1 MYRYQPTSMRFKLNR
16 VIRFTSFYF
25 IPAALVAFFS
35 CTSNTQEK
43 IEPKKPNIVFI
54 FTDDH
59 AFQALSAYEHE
70 LAKFA
75 PTPNLDRIA
84 QHGMRFDKCYVT
96 NSICAPSRA
105 TVLTGAHSHVNG
117 HRTNNDTFDGS
128 QVTFPKLFQENGYTT
143 ALIGKWHLKSEPTGF
158 DHWEILPGQGHY
170 YNPTFIIPGDTIIEP
185 GYVTD
190 IITDKSLKWLKA
202 KEETDQPF
210 MLMLQHKAP
219 HREWEKG
226 PDHLTL
232 YEDVVF
238 PEPANLFDDYSGR
251 GTAAKE
257 QDMTIEKTMELASDL
272 KIWTKESRKSGNF
285 KRTYGR
291 MDETQKAAWDA
302 VYDPIIADFQKQNL
316 SGDELTR
323 WKYQRYM
330 RDYLA
335 VIRSVDDNVGRVLDY
350 LEESG
355 LDENTLIIYT
365 SDQGF
370 YLGEHGWF
378 DKRFMYEESYRTP
391 LLMQWKGHIAPG
403 SVNGDLVSN
412 LDFAQTFLE
421 IADIPAP
428 VTMQGRSLVPLMTGN
443 TPEDWRQYL
452 YYHYYEFPAVHSVQK
467 HEGITNGRY
476 KLIHFYELDEW
487 EFYDLATDPMEMN
500 STYSDPANQQ
510 LITTLKDRLSRLKR
524 QYGVIHP
531 RTDS

>member
-1 MYRYQPTSMRFKLNR
+1 MRTCPRYLQGF
-16 VIRFTSFYF
+16 IRKAPFFHACLFLTVSFLWLGGCKENSEE
-25 IPAALVAFFS
+25 I
-35 CTSNTQEK
+35 QEK
-43 IEPKKPNIVFI
+43 KKTNILFI

-59 AFQALSAYEHE
+59 AFQALSAYQHE
-70 LAKFA
+70 LASFA
-75 PTPNLDRIA
+75 PTANLDRIA
-84 QHGMRFDKCYVT
+84 LQGMRFDKCYVT

-117 HRTNNDTFDGS
+117 HRTNGDTFDGS
-128 QVTFPKLFQENGYTT
+128 QVTFPKLFQDNGYTT
-143 ALIGKWHLKSEPTGF
+143 ALIGKWHLKSVPTGF
-158 DHWEILPGQGHY
+158 DHWEILPDQGHY
-170 YNPTFIIPGDTIIEP
+170 YNPTFIVPGDTLIEP

-190 IITDKSLKWLKA
+190 IITDKSLTWLKA
-202 KEETDQPF
+202 QKEAEKPF
-210 MLMLQHKAP
+210 VLMLQHKAP

-226 PDHLTL
+226 PDHLSL

-238 PEPANLFDDYSGR
+238 PEPANLFDDYSTR

-257 QDMTIEKTMELASDL
+257 QDMTIEKTMQLSSDL
-272 KIWTKESRKSGNF
+272 KIWTEETKKLGSYA
-285 KRTYGR
+285 RTYGR
-291 MDETQKAAWDA
+291 MNETQKAAWDA

-323 WKYQRYM
+323 WKFQRYM

-350 LEESG
+350 LKGSG
-355 LDENTLIIYT
+355 LDENTLIVYT

-391 LLMQWKGHIAPG
+391 LLMQWNGKISPG
-403 SVNGDLVSN
+403 SVNDDLVSN

-428 VTMQGRSLVPLMTGN
+428 ISMQGRSLVPLMMGQ

-500 STYSDPANQQ
+500 NAYTDPANEE
-510 LITTLKDRLSRLKR
+510 LITTLKDRFRRLKI

-531 RTDS
+531 KSN

>member
-1 MYRYQPTSMRFKLNR
+1 MNTRPQNQQK
-16 VIRFTSFYF
+16 FTRITHYSQVSIFLIY
-25 IPAALVAFFS
+25 IFS
-35 CTSNTQEK
+35 LFLGACESNPEASQEA
-43 IEPKKPNIVFI
+43 KKTNIIFI

-59 AFQALSAYEHE
+59 AFQALSAYKHE
-70 LAKFA
+70 LASFA

-84 QHGMRFDKCYVT
+84 LQGMRFDKCYVT

-128 QVTFPKLFQENGYTT
+128 QVTFPKLLQENGYTT

-170 YNPTFIIPGDTIIEP
+170 YNPTFIVPGDTLIEP

-190 IITDKSLKWLKA
+190 IITDKSLTWLKA
-202 KEETDQPF
+202 QKETDTPF

-238 PEPANLFDDYSGR
+238 PEPANLFDDYSTR
-251 GTAAKE
+251 GTAAKG
-257 QDMTIEKTMELASDL
+257 QDMTIEKTMQLASDL
-272 KIWTKESRKSGNF
+272 KIWTEDSKKSGGYI
-285 KRTYGR
+285 RTYGR
-291 MDETQKAAWDA
+291 MDDAQRAAWDA

-323 WKYQRYM
+323 WKFQRYL

-350 LEESG
+350 LQESG
-355 LDENTLIIYT
+355 LDENTLIVYT

-391 LLMQWKGHIAPG
+391 LLMQWKGEIAPG
-403 SVNGDLVSN
+403 SVNNDLVSN
-412 LDFAQTFLE
+412 LDFAQTFLD
-421 IADIPAP
+421 IAEIPAP
-428 VTMQGRSLVPLMTGN
+428 IVMQGRSLTPLMKGQ

-500 STYSDPANQQ
+500 NTYSDSANQE
-510 LITTLKDRLSRLKR
+510 LIETLKDRFRRLKI

-531 RTDS
+531 ASN